1 MGDRSNRFDAEEQED
16 LGLRRMDNQDLAGR
30 MRLIGGMALVLLAF
44 AANPLLCRMAL
55 DGTDLDPASFTL
67 IRLASG
73 AFTLWLIL
81 QWQGRGAEPAGS
93 QAGAISLFIYAAA
106 LSYAYVTLTAG
117 IGTLLLFGAVQ
128 VTMISVG
135 LIQGEHLRLRQ
146 VMGVLIAALG
156 LVILLAPGATAPS
169 WEGAILMILSGLAWG
184 VYSLLGRRSLRPVAL
199 TTGNFLGAVA
209 LATVLSALT
218 APWVSW
224 DLRGAAYAVASG
236 AIASGIGYA
245 IWYSVLPALR
255 TTQAAV
261 IQLSVPVLTA
271 VGGIVFL
278 GESLTLRLIL
288 SSAGILGG
296 IALVFIERRQQF
308 ERM

>member
-1 MGDRSNRFDAEEQED
+1 MHRPENEN
-16 LGLRRMDNQDLAGR
+16 LTGR
-30 MRLIGGMALVLLAF
+30 IRLIGSMALVLLAF

-55 DGTDLDPASFTL
+55 VGTHLDPASFTL

-73 AFTLWLIL
+73 AITLWLIL
-81 QWQGRGAEPAGS
+81 QWQGRGTAPTGS
-93 QAGAISLFIYAAA
+93 RAGAISLFIYAAT
-106 LSYAYVTLTAG
+106 LSYAYVTLDAG

-128 VTMISVG
+128 VTMISAG
-135 LIQGEHLRLRQ
+135 LMQGERLRLRQ
-146 VMGVLIAALG
+146 VVGVVVAVLG

-169 WEGAILMILSGLAWG
+169 WQGAILMIISGLAWG

-209 LATVLSALT
+209 LAVVLLALSA
-218 APWVSW
+218 AWASW

-236 AIASGIGYA
+236 SIASGIGYA

-255 TTQAAV
+255 ATQAAV
-261 IQLSVPVLTA
+261 IQLGVPALTA

-278 GESLTLRLIL
+278 GESLTLRLIW

-296 IALVFIERRQQF
+296 IALVFIERR
-308 ERM
+308 R